1 MYFNPLLMAVVY
13 SILDSLG
20 FTGLDVT
27 VLVILV
33 IIGLVI
39 IVLIR
44 LFLILI
50 PAILIALV
58 VYFLT
63 GGDLFWTGI
72 AFLIVA
78 ALSLLSKL

>member
-1 MYFNPLLMAVVY
+1 MNFSFLMLVIY
-13 SILDSLG
+13 SILDSIGLAG
-20 FTGLDVT
+20 FDWAL
-27 VLVILV
+27 LAILV

-39 IVLIR
+39 IALIK

-50 PAILIALV
+50 PAIIVAAIV
-58 VYFLT
+58 WFLT

-78 ALSLLSKL
+78 LLSIVFRK

>member
-1 MYFNPLLMAVVY
+1 MDFSSLLTALVVFA
-13 SILDSLG
+13 G
-20 FTGLDVT
+20 FDW
-27 VLVILV
+27 VLLLILV
-33 IIGLVI
+33 IIGLIV

-50 PAILIALV
+50 PAILVALL

-72 AFLIVA
+72 AFLVVALLSIVA
-78 ALSLLSKL
+78 RI